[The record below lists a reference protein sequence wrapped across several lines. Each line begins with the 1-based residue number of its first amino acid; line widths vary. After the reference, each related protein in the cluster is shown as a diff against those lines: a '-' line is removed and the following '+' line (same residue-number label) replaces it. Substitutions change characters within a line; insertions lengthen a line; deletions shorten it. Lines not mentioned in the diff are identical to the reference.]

1 MSDKIPKIKF
11 PELFFGL
18 VDPVGVD
25 LTETINNLETKLQ
38 SFGYRTKQIKVTA
51 VFLELNTKL
60 PLDVTLRETPTEIR
74 YDTYISYGDAVRTR
88 LNEDAFFATTSIA
101 KIIKERLELT
111 NDGIPEKTAYI
122 IHQFKRREEIELTRL
137 IYGRLFF
144 QISVYDKRHV
154 RVDTLARKIASSHNS
169 SNHNQYRPEAET
181 LVQKDED
188 ERLNPHGQRVGEIFH
203 EADFLV
209 NAGLNKN
216 TVANQISRFI
226 DLIFGS
232 NVISPTKMEYGLY
245 IAKAASM
252 RSLDLSRQVGAAI
265 FSKQGEVLTLG
276 SNEVPKAKGG
286 TYWCDD
292 AFDDRDYKRGFDSN
306 LKRKIEILNELLD
319 RQNSDHE
326 VIEKYRKTQF
336 MDALEYTR

>member
-1 MSDKIPKIKF
+1 MTRKRRCVQGSVKAARWHERQNSQNKIPRAV
-11 PELFFGL
+11 LRLG
-18 VDPVGVD
+18 GSGWGR

-60 PLDVTLRETPTEIR
+60 RLDVTLRETPTEIR

-122 IHQFKRREEIELTRL
+122 IHQFKRRREIELTRL
-137 IYGRLFF
+137 IYGRLFL

-154 RVDTLARKIASSHNS
+154 RVDTLARKIPDSRDS

-188 ERLNPHGQRVGEIFH
+188 EQLNPHGQRVGR
-203 EADFLV
+203 DFPR
-209 NAGLNKN
+209 GL
-216 TVANQISRFI
+216 ISW
-226 DLIFGS
+226 L
-232 NVISPTKMEYGLY
+232 T
-245 IAKAASM
+245 
-252 RSLDLSRQVGAAI
+252 QV
-265 FSKQGEVLTLG
+265 
-276 SNEVPKAKGG
+276 
-286 TYWCDD
+286 
-292 AFDDRDYKRGFDSN
+292 
-306 LKRKIEILNELLD
+306 
-319 RQNSDHE
+319 
-326 VIEKYRKTQF
+326 
-336 MDALEYTR
+336 

>member
-1 MSDKIPKIKF
+1 M
-11 PELFFGL
+11 
-18 VDPVGVD
+18 
-25 LTETINNLETKLQ
+25 
-38 SFGYRTKQIKVTA
+38 
-51 VFLELNTKL
+51 
-60 PLDVTLRETPTEIR
+60 
-74 YDTYISYGDAVRTR
+74 
-88 LNEDAFFATTSIA
+88 
-101 KIIKERLELT
+101 
-111 NDGIPEKTAYI
+111 
-122 IHQFKRREEIELTRL
+122 
-137 IYGRLFF
+137 
-144 QISVYDKRHV
+144 
-154 RVDTLARKIASSHNS
+154 
-169 SNHNQYRPEAET
+169 
-181 LVQKDED
+181 
-188 ERLNPHGQRVGEIFH
+188 
-203 EADFLV
+203 V

-306 LKRKIEILNELLD
+306 LKRKVEFSTNYSTARIRITRLLKSTEK
-319 RQNSDHE
+319 RNSS
-326 VIEKYRKTQF
+326 IS
-336 MDALEYTR
+336 LEYTR